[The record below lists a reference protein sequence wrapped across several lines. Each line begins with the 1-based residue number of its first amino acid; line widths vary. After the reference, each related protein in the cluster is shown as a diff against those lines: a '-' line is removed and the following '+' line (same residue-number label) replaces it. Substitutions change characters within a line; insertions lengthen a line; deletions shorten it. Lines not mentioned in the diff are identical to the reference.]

1 MENNR
6 YTVDEISGLMSL
18 RKPQH
23 HSLEILADILERINL
38 GKQVELQQEL
48 DKITE
53 VYPTCIDFEREFI
66 SLSFVLATGTG
77 KTRLIGT
84 FITYLYNKYGYRNFF
99 VVAPNTTIYNKLRA
113 DLGDPTNPKYVFN
126 GIACFEDNA
135 PRVLTDHDCYNYDFG
150 IKQNIMG
157 SDVNIYIYNISKF
170 DKEEVRMKA
179 FNEVLGNSL
188 YNELSELED
197 LVVIMD
203 EAHHYHG
210 AKGSKAINELKP
222 ILGLELTATPYYN
235 KGSRQVM
242 FRNVVYEYSLAESI
256 RDGYTRTPYAI
267 TRSDINFANYSE
279 VELDHLMLDDG
290 IICHE
295 NTKQQLE
302 LYARQH
308 NLRQVKPF
316 LMVVCRDTEHANQI
330 YQYVT
335 SRDFYNG
342 KYRNKTLA
350 VHSNLKKNDKDAI
363 VEMLLEVESPHNIIE
378 IVIHVDM
385 LKEGWD
391 VNNLY
396 TIVPLRTAAS
406 RILREQMVGRGL
418 RLPYGKRTGD
428 KAIDAVMLTA
438 HDKFDELLAEAQKGD
453 SIFKADNVINVE
465 ELIKQEISEAQLALE
480 IEQSSA
486 DIVLLQDI
494 VGMTQEAQQELIN
507 IINSTVQAQNYSN
520 SFVPSSSSL
529 ETQLKTPKFAF
540 VPTSSTSDNNELSS
554 DKTTSLEDGQTMPE
568 VTLDDFISYE
578 APTSVVQMQQIQHT
592 VQQKVFAQL
601 KESSHLAHLLDS
613 EHSVA
618 KINQVIQNN
627 VQIVLNKYIK
637 IPEIKVKQLGK
648 SQQRLL
654 DFRVNLN
661 SFNHIPVPHAILIQN
676 LENQQEKFTIQ
687 IPSKQRSLFNPLD
700 ELKTEFLNLG
710 QIAYGEDVSDVIH
723 SLITQVLQHYQS
735 KYSVIEVQNIIA
747 ANKRD
752 IAYKLM
758 QQATAPENFYFVNST
773 LVEEVSG
780 FKNNSTP
787 KYTFSI
793 QLDLF
798 KDSEE
803 KFGEVLYT
811 GITKGVFAQAKFNS
825 RPELVFARILETDD
839 LVTNWL
845 RPQAQDLQLVY
856 NKDRKYI
863 PDFIV
868 ETAQVIYLVEIKGD
882 DRLTA
887 ADVLAKKERAI
898 SYCEMVT
905 RTGKRLG
912 GKVWRYLFIPAS
924 EIKANSSF
932 ANLAERFLETA

>member
-1 MENNR
+1 MDNNR

-18 RKPQH
+18 RKPQYR
-23 HSLEILADILERINL
+23 SLEILADILERIEI
-38 GKQVELQQEL
+38 GKQVNLQQEL
-48 DKITE
+48 DKLKE
-53 VYPTCIDFEREFI
+53 AYPTCVDFERDFV

-126 GIACFEDNA
+126 GVSCFEDNA
-135 PRVLTDHDCYNYDFG
+135 PRVLTDYDCYNYDFG

-170 DKEEVRMKA
+170 DKEAVRMKA

-188 YNELSELED
+188 YKELSELED

-210 AKGSKAINELKP
+210 AKGSQAINELKP

-256 RDGYTRTPYAI
+256 SDGYTRTPYAI
-267 TRSDINFANYSE
+267 TRSDVNFSNYSE
-279 VELDHLMLDDG
+279 AELDRLMLEDG
-290 IICHE
+290 ILCHE

-302 LYARQH
+302 LYTRQN
-308 NLRQVKPF
+308 NLRYVKPF

-330 YQYVT
+330 LNYVT
-335 SRDFYNG
+335 SNEFCNG
-342 KYRNKTLA
+342 RYRNKAIA
-350 VHSNLKKNDKDAI
+350 VHSNLKKNDKDGVI
-363 VEMLLEVESPHNIIE
+363 EMLLEVEDPYNTVE

-418 RLPYGKRTGD
+418 RLPFGKRTGD

-453 SIFKADNVINVE
+453 SIFKAGNVIDTAK
-465 ELIKQEISEAQLALE
+465 LAKQEIEEAQLAISLE
-480 IEQSSA
+480 HVNEQV
-486 DIVLLQDI
+486 VLLDDI
-494 VGMTQEAQQELIN
+494 AGITGEAQKELLN
-507 IINSTVQAQNYSN
+507 IINSTVQAQYFNYSEANN
-520 SFVPSSSSL
+520 SSHEYTEELTPRFVVVPNSYSSKG
-529 ETQLKTPKFAF
+529 QLDNPVEFTTRDTESRTYPTESEEYVKYEVVTTPR
-540 VPTSSTSDNNELSS
+540 V
-554 DKTTSLEDGQTMPE
+554 
-568 VTLDDFISYE
+568 
-578 APTSVVQMQQIQHT
+578 QQIQQN
-592 VQQKVFAQL
+592 VQQKVFEQL
-601 KESSHLAHLLDS
+601 KENSLLAHLLDS
-613 EHSVA
+613 EQTLA
-618 KINQVIQNN
+618 KINQVINNN
-627 VQIVLNKYIK
+627 VKVITNKFINLPV
-637 IPEIKVKQLGK
+637 IHV
-648 SQQRLL
+648 SQVGVREQRLIE
-654 DFRVNLN
+654 FTVELN
-661 SFNHIPVPHAILIQN
+661 PFNHVPVSETLLVQN
-676 LENQQEKFTIQ
+676 LENQQEKFTISRLGKR
-687 IPSKQRSLFNPLD
+687 IAGFDPVD
-700 ELKTEFLNLG
+700 EIKNEFINLG
-710 QIAYGEDVSDVIH
+710 QIAYGEDVGDIIH
-723 SLITQVLQHYQS
+723 SLITQVVHHYQS
-735 KYSVIEVQNIIA
+735 KYSESEVQNIIS

-752 IAYKLM
+752 IAHKLM
-758 QQATAPENFYFVNST
+758 LQATAPKNFYFVNSE
-773 LVEEVSG
+773 LVEEVTA
-780 FKNNSTP
+780 FKNNSIP
-787 KYTFSI
+787 KYTSSV

-825 RPELVFARILETDD
+825 RPELVFARILETDE
-839 LVTNWL
+839 LVCNWL

-868 ETAQVIYLVEIKGD
+868 ETDQVMYLVEIKGD

-887 ADVLAKKERAI
+887 ADVIAKKERAV

-912 GKVWRYLFIPAS
+912 GKEWRYLFIPAS
-924 EIKANSSF
+924 EIKANSTF
-932 ANLAERFLETA
+932 ANLAERFTETA